1 MSLLD
6 GMNTLFENKAAMEA
20 ASDEAIFEEMLA
32 LEADELI
39 DKVVDGKGPFED
51 EVSQMVE
58 EDEANEQLNRELDE
72 EDNSIASASAM
83 EARGFREIRE
93 TRDREKIL
101 DKKKLSEGF
110 KNIKP
115 EKMSYDEAVDILQSL
130 YKNMEVE
137 NEKSKASEATALTGD
152 AFLSSLM
159 KDTDDPI
166 TTKPGSIGQQTS
178 AASFAGNYSDAGEDN
193 NDPIKTEPG
202 SIGSEDSAA
211 THSKNFSDE
220 SEDNNDPI
228 KTEPGTIGQDNSTAK
243 DPIMESAMFFGEL
256 MGTEEAMEGLI
267 SEMAPAEERS
277 RMEQDVATLGIDPID
292 CTKVDSLIEAKK
304 YDEAKE
310 VCESWMNDIQHTI
323 ENTVDEA
330 KESAAQ
336 RLLTS
341 TSSLS
346 VAIEAQKIIDE
357 GIAMGND
364 PEIATES
371 AIKKLS
377 AKRDQMKQN
386 GTIDMATESVINIAL
401 NWFAANESDLSD
413 PEATTDG
420 SVGQDNSKAHSGDNF
435 SDGKLDSNDP
445 VKTKDGAEGQEDSA
459 ATFDGNHSGGSL
471 DSNDP
476 IHTDDGSVGQKDST
490 AKDPAA
496 EGTTSL
502 SALEELEALTKMM
515 DDEFANGGEE

>member
-6 GMNTLFENKAAMEA
+6 GMNNLFENKEATEAAAMEA
-20 ASDEAIFEEMLA
+20 IFDEMIA

-39 DKVVDGKGPFED
+39 DRVVDGKGPFED
-51 EVSQMVE
+51 DISQMVDEDE
-58 EDEANEQLNRELDE
+58 EDEQLNMELDE
-72 EDNSIASASAM
+72 EENSIA
-83 EARGFREIRE
+83 
-93 TRDREKIL
+93 T
-101 DKKKLSEGF
+101 
-110 KNIKP
+110 
-115 EKMSYDEAVDILQSL
+115 
-130 YKNMEVE
+130 
-137 NEKSKASEATALTGD
+137 ASEAALTGD

-159 KDTDDPI
+159 LDTNDPI
-166 TTKPGSIGQQTS
+166 PTKPGSIGQQTS
-178 AASFAGNYSDAGEDN
+178 AASFSKNFSDAGEDNIDPITTHPGSIGSDESAATHNRNFSDELDDN
-193 NDPIKTEPG
+193 NDPIKT
-202 SIGSEDSAA
+202 
-211 THSKNFSDE
+211 K
-220 SEDNNDPI
+220 
-228 KTEPGTIGQDNSTAK
+228 PGTIGQDNSTAK
-243 DPIMESAMFFGEL
+243 DPVMESAMVFGEL
-256 MGTEEAMEGLI
+256 MGIEQAMESLI
-267 SEMAPAEERS
+267 SEMVPAEEQS
-277 RMEQDVATLGIDPID
+277 RMEQDVAILGIDPID
-292 CTKVDSLIEAKK
+292 CAKVDSLIEAKK
-304 YDEAKE
+304 YDKAKE
-310 VCESWMNDIQHTI
+310 VCESWMDDIHHVVK
-323 ENTVDEA
+323 NTTDSA
-330 KESAAQ
+330 KKSAAQ

-386 GTIDMATESVINIAL
+386 GAIDMATESVINIAL

-413 PEATTDG
+413 PEVTING
-420 SVGQDNSKAHSGDNF
+420 SVGQDSSKAHSGDNF
-435 SDGKLDSNDP
+435 SDGKLNSNDP

-471 DSNDP
+471 DNNDP